1 MAENINESQPPT
13 ETRQPFSNR
22 HLTRRQFLKKG
33 LELAGVGALYL
44 GAKFFW
50 KIYEPM
56 FADMAS
62 QIRCLPSIGSTSENS
77 RFRNI
82 QAETLKD
89 SYDEALLV
97 VHPGF
102 GLLRSP
108 GRYEKKEKYLNYLT
122 KLKGIIEESRK
133 NEDLVVF
140 LVGAQEV
147 RRGRAA
153 EGLSFTDADFAVIT
167 QSANPLPI
175 ACVETPGGKFFW
187 QNSAALPDI
196 LKEKGVKKV
205 KIAGEFK
212 NACVAQAENLITGGF
227 KTELL
232 EDAIY

>member
-1 MAENINESQPPT
+1 MAEGEIESKHLT
-13 ETRQPFSNR
+13 EPQRPFSQR
-22 HLTRRQFLKKG
+22 RFTRRQLLKKG

-50 KIYEPM
+50 FLHKDM
-56 FADMAS
+56 FADLAS
-62 QIRCLPSIGSTSENS
+62 QIRCLPSIGSDE
-77 RFRNI
+77 RFRNV

-97 VHPGF
+97 VHPAF
-102 GLLRSP
+102 GLLRIP

-122 KLKGIIEESRK
+122 KLKKIIEESK
-133 NEDLVVF
+133 GNGDLVVF

-147 RRGRAA
+147 RRGREA

-167 QSANPLPI
+167 QSGNPLPI
-175 ACVETPGGKFFW
+175 ACVETPNGKFFW
-187 QNSAALPDI
+187 QDSRALPDI
-196 LKEKGVKKV
+196 LREKGVKKV
-205 KIAGEFK
+205 KIAGEFR
-212 NACVAQAENLITGGF
+212 NACVSQAEQLISGGF